1 MGVAIE
7 AKMGSGRASRSTSHK
22 ERSTRRQK
30 RVNGLASKGSKEG
43 IVEVPGT
50 GDTLYVQMNTLEALL
65 DKF

>member
-7 AKMGSGRASRSTSHK
+7 VKMGACRSTGHK

-43 IVEVPGT
+43 IVEVPRT
-50 GDTLYVQMNTLEALL
+50 GDTLYVQMSTLEELL
-65 DKF
+65 DEF